1 MSAAPAS
8 PTPKPY
14 GSAKDLPSYRELSQ
28 QIHVLGS
35 ITLFV
40 MRAQRKKILA
50 IRHDL
55 DRLVAVVDEFYD
67 RLGVQQWIF
76 HDQLNIVELE
86 TILAQTATAEAAE
99 QRLIELYRD
108 RETLSL
114 WILRLNAH
122 HGLKV
127 RRRQIQ
133 RAFDHY
139 FADEFD
145 SATLQLIAVM
155 DGFVN
160 DFQPAARRGLA
171 AREPEEM
178 AAWDSVVGHHLGL
191 THAMKAFHKTFK
203 KRVDEEVFEIHR
215 HGMVHGSIVNFDNVV
230 VATKAWCML
239 FAVADWACATT
250 KAAAPALPE
259 PRWGTLWPQIQ
270 QLYAQRRF
278 RDEFVPSQ
286 LLPSDPSFDN
296 QDVVVQ
302 ATAFLQA
309 WRYQRWGLVARF
321 APPTSAGRAKRS
333 AVQAKAMLER
343 HRLGAFTVS
352 QVCFDVACAAQIHA
366 QAELNGIPGEITF
379 RMVSY
384 GPTGVVG
391 IPGEPEVNWLLA
403 TWMAPRPVESGLAG

>member
-1 MSAAPAS
+1 MSAASVS

-14 GSAKDLPSYRELSQ
+14 GSAKDLPSYRELNR
-28 QIHVLGS
+28 QIQVLGS
-35 ITLFV
+35 ITHLA
-40 MRAQRKKILA
+40 MRTQRKPILA

-67 RLGVQQWIF
+67 RLGVRQWIF
-76 HDQLNIVELE
+76 HDLLNIAEIE
-86 TILAQTATAEAAE
+86 KILAQTTTAEAAE

-108 RETLSL
+108 RDTLSL

-133 RAFDHY
+133 RAFEHY
-139 FADEFD
+139 FSDEFD

-171 AREPEEM
+171 AREPAEM
-178 AAWDSVVGHHLGL
+178 VAWDSVVGHHLGL
-191 THAMKAFHKTFK
+191 THAMRAFRKTFK
-203 KRVDEEVFEIHR
+203 KRVDVEVFEVHR

-239 FAVADWACATT
+239 FAVSDWARATT
-250 KAAAPALPE
+250 NAAAPALPE
-259 PRWGTLWPQIQ
+259 PSWDTLWPQIQ
-270 QLYAQRRF
+270 QHCAQRRF
-278 RDEFVPSQ
+278 HEEFVPSQ
-286 LLPSDPSFDN
+286 LLPGDPGFDD

-302 ATAFLQA
+302 ATAFLRA
-309 WRYQRWGLVARF
+309 WQHQRWGLVAGF
-321 APPTSAGRAKRS
+321 APPPSTGQAKQS

-343 HRLGAFTVS
+343 HRLGAFTIS
-352 QVCFDVACAAQIHA
+352 RVCFDVACAAKIHA
-366 QAELNGIPGEITF
+366 KADLDGVPGEITF

-384 GPTGVVG
+384 GPTGALG
-391 IPGEPEVNWLLA
+391 IPGEPEVDWLLA
-403 TWMAPRPVESGLAG
+403 TWMAPRPVKPELAG

>member
-1 MSAAPAS
+1 MSAVPVS

-28 QIHVLGS
+28 QIKVLGS
-35 ITLFV
+35 ITRFA
-40 MRAQRKKILA
+40 MRAQRKQILA

-55 DRLVAVVDEFYD
+55 DRLVTVVDEFYD
-67 RLGVQQWIF
+67 RLGVRQWIF
-76 HDQLNIVELE
+76 HDLLNVAELE

-108 RETLSL
+108 RDTLSL

-133 RAFDHY
+133 RAFQHY

-171 AREPEEM
+171 AREPAEM

-191 THAMKAFHKTFK
+191 THAMKAFRKTFR
-203 KRVDEEVFEIHR
+203 KRVDEEVFEVHR

-239 FAVADWACATT
+239 FAVADWARATT

-259 PRWGTLWPQIQ
+259 PSWGTLWPQILQ
-270 QLYAQRRF
+270 HYAQLRF

-286 LLPSDPSFDN
+286 LLPGDPGFDD
-296 QDVVVQ
+296 QDIVVR
-302 ATAFLQA
+302 ATAFLEA
-309 WRYQRWGLVARF
+309 WQHQRWGLVAGF
-321 APPTSAGRAKRS
+321 APLPAAGQAKRS
-333 AVQAKAMLER
+333 AVQAKAMLE
-343 HRLGAFTVS
+343 HQELGTFTIS
-352 QVCFDVACAAQIHA
+352 RVCFDVACAAQIHA
-366 QAELNGIPGEITF
+366 QAELDGIPGEIIF

-384 GPTGVVG
+384 RRAGGLG
-391 IPGEPEVNWLLA
+391 IPGEPEVDWLLA
-403 TWMAPRPVESGLAG
+403 TWTAPRLVNSGLAE